1 MTTQLYIRICKFLR
15 EKIKGTQW
23 EGHVFTVGGCCRDL
37 VLGKEIHDVDLAVD
51 LPNGG
56 VGFADWLHAQ
66 RLSIGRP
73 VIFARYGT
81 AMLRLRDFPKDDIE
95 IVQTRAEKYT
105 DKNSRN
111 PLTAFGS
118 IKDDCMRRDLTIN
131 ALYYDI
137 TNQKLL
143 DITGRSLAD
152 IRHKVIAT
160 PMDPDATYDDD
171 PIRILRTAR
180 FAGRLGW
187 TIPPEVFEAMSRN
200 VHRLDIIKPE
210 RLRAEF
216 EKMLLGENAGA
227 ALDILRACGVMNEI
241 APELTPLY
249 TLPSTADAG
258 QSVWSRSLAA
268 IDLLPPDLPLRWAAL
283 LAGAGQDA
291 PDPAMVPAKR
301 METVVMVLSRLK
313 YHRPLI
319 KDVLFLTANHDV
331 AATWGKQA
339 EYMDDSALRR
349 LQFLCT
355 RPDKFD
361 VLMQLI
367 DAYNRALPA
376 DHAMPLQAWEIRN
389 REEQMRAAGTSMYDY
404 HLPFAE
410 RRIKKL
416 LHVEAGPLV
425 EDTLDYMMRL
435 AFDNPSRSK
444 SEFERMVSKYEP
456 HEPEEGA
463 LLADELRP
471 CCKQNRAAKR
481 NNNNPQPRTKNRQQQ
496 PKNAQANNAPAPKQ
510 EKGANSNRRRRYSCH
525 RPRKK
530 EGGAS

>member
-51 LPNGG
+51 LPDGG

-81 AMLRLRDFPKDDIE
+81 AMLRLRAFPKDDIE

-152 IRHKVIAT
+152 IRNKVIAT

-180 FAGRLGW
+180 FAARLGW
-187 TIPPEVFEAMSRN
+187 TIPPDVFEAMSRN

-210 RLRAEF
+210 RLRNEF
-216 EKMLLGENAGA
+216 EKMLLGENAGS

-268 IDLLPPDLPLRWAAL
+268 IDLLPPDLTLRWAAL
-283 LAGAGQDA
+283 LSGAGQDA
-291 PDPAMVPAKR
+291 QDKSLIPAKR
-301 METVVMVLSRLK
+301 MEMVMMVLSRLK

-319 KDVLFLTANHDV
+319 KDVLFLTANHEV
-331 AATWGKQA
+331 AATWGKRA

-349 LQFLCT
+349 VQFLCT

-361 VLMQLI
+361 VLLQLI

-376 DHAMPLQAWEIRN
+376 AHAMPFQVEEIRN
-389 REEQMRAAGTSMYDY
+389 REELMRSSGTSMYGY

-425 EDTLDYMMRL
+425 EDTLDYMMSL

-444 SEFERMVSKYEP
+444 SEFERLVSKYEP
-456 HEPEEGA
+456 HEQPEGTS
-463 LLADELRP
+463 LAAELRP
-471 CCKQNRAAKR
+471 CCKQKRPAKR
-481 NNNNPQPRTKNRQQQ
+481 SKPQPRPQ
-496 PKNAQANNAPAPKQ
+496 PKNVQAKNTQSKNPLVPKQ
-510 EKGANSNRRRRYSCH
+510 EKVSGCSKRRRRYSRH